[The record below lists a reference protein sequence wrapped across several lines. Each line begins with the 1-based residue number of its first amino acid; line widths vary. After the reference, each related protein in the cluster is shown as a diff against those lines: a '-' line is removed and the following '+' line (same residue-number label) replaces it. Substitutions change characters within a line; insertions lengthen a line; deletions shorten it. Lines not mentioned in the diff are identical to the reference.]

1 MQNMK
6 RSEVLDSL
14 KRDYPEYAWSLP
26 TLDRRMRHFDIKYI
40 NYETT
45 VDEVVAAFNTENDG
59 PGQLLGYRAMHKKL
73 REQHGLAVPCGLVYD
88 VMTMECPEGLK
99 RRKKKRKRGPVGTFT
114 SLVSMGKKKITFQQ
128 IIHLVIFLFTTLVI
142 IGSLLSYLLH
152 LLFVYYICLTNQFTK
167 LKM

>member
-1 MQNMK
+1 MK
-6 RSEVLDSL
+6 PSEVLDFL

-73 REQHGLAVPCGLVYD
+73 REQDGLAVPRGLVYD
-88 VMTMECPEGLK
+88 VMTMECPEG
-99 RRKKKRKRGPVGTFT
+99 VGTPKECWEKE
-114 SLVSMGKKKITFQQ
+114 KKERPSWN
-128 IIHLVIFLFTTLVI
+128 IHFISEY
-142 IGSLLSYLLH
+142 G
-152 LLFVYYICLTNQFTK
+152 
-167 LKM
+167 

>member
-1 MQNMK
+1 MK
-6 RSEVLDSL
+6 RSEVLDFL

-73 REQHGLAVPCGLVYD
+73 REQHGLAVPRGLVYD
-88 VMTMECPEGLK
+88 VMTMECPEGLE
-99 RRKKKRKRGPVGTFT
+99 RRKNVGKKKRKRGPVGTFT
-114 SLVSMGKKKITFQQ
+114 SLVSMNKEK
-128 IIHLVIFLFTTLVI
+128 
-142 IGSLLSYLLH
+142 
-152 LLFVYYICLTNQFTK
+152 
-167 LKM
+167 